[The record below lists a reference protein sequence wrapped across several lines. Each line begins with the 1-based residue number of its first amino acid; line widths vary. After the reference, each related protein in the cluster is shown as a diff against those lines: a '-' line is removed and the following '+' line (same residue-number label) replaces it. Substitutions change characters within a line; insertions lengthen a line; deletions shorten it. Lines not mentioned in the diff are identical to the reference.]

1 MALANPVRGAQ
12 AYVFVPAQRALLR
25 LVPDLSVPAGQ
36 QIRPLA
42 FIKLMAIVLSI
53 GTALL
58 LFINIM
64 LTQDAF
70 TLSQLERHAAEVSA
84 QEEAIT
90 QEAARISSPT
100 ILAQRAAQLGM
111 KTGEAPA
118 FIDLGSETILGA
130 PDKNVKK

>member
-12 AYVFVPAQRALLR
+12 AYVFVPAQRAFLR
-25 LVPDLSVPAGQ
+25 LVPDLRVPAGQ

-70 TLSQLERHAAEVSA
+70 TLSQLERQAAEVSA

-100 ILAQRAAQLGM
+100 ILAQRATQLGM

-130 PDKNVKK
+130 PDMNVKK

>member
-1 MALANPVRGAQ
+1 
-12 AYVFVPAQRALLR
+12 
-25 LVPDLSVPAGQ
+25 
-36 QIRPLA
+36 
-42 FIKLMAIVLSI
+42 MAIVLSI

-70 TLSQLERHAAEVSA
+70 TLSQLERQAAEVSA

-100 ILAQRAAQLGM
+100 ILAQRATQLGM
-111 KTGEAPA
+111 KTGQAPA

-130 PDKNVKK
+130 PDMNVKK

>member
-25 LVPDLSVPAGQ
+25 LVPDLRVPAGQ

-70 TLSQLERHAAEVSA
+70 TLSQLERQAAEVSA

-100 ILAQRAAQLGM
+100 ILAQRAVQLGIN
-111 KTGEAPA
+111 TGEAPA
-118 FIDLGSETILGA
+118 FIDLGSGTILGA
-130 PDKNVKK
+130 PDMNAKK

>member
-1 MALANPVRGAQ
+1 M
-12 AYVFVPAQRALLR
+12 
-25 LVPDLSVPAGQ
+25 
-36 QIRPLA
+36 
-42 FIKLMAIVLSI
+42 

-70 TLSQLERHAAEVSA
+70 TLSQLERQAAEVSA

-111 KTGEAPA
+111 KTGDAPA

-130 PDKNVKK
+130 PDTNVKK

>member
-25 LVPDLSVPAGQ
+25 LVPDLRVPAGQ

-70 TLSQLERHAAEVSA
+70 A

-100 ILAQRAAQLGM
+100 ILAQRAVQLGM
-111 KTGEAPA
+111 KTGDAPA
-118 FIDLGSETILGA
+118 FIDLGSGTILGA
-130 PDKNVKK
+130 PDMNAKK

>member
-1 MALANPVRGAQ
+1 
-12 AYVFVPAQRALLR
+12 
-25 LVPDLSVPAGQ
+25 
-36 QIRPLA
+36 
-42 FIKLMAIVLSI
+42 SI

-70 TLSQLERHAAEVSA
+70 TLSQLESQAAEVSA

-111 KTGEAPA
+111 KTGDAPA

-130 PDKNVKK
+130 PDMNIKK